1 MLIKLK
7 NKSEAATLA
16 IQNYAKE
23 KGCDTRVFKGDNFN
37 AISIYGINR
46 EQKINT
52 AELNSLVGVD
62 LDKIMSTGYLL
73 SSREFKQK
81 DTSFKVGDV
90 TFGSD
95 ELVMMAGPCAIES
108 YEQLDTIAKGLSAQ
122 GVKVLRGGAFKPR
135 TSAYSFQG
143 LGVEGLKIARE
154 VCDKYHMLF
163 ISELTDLRLLDTY
176 REYVDIIQT
185 GARNSQNFELLK
197 ALGSIDTPVLF
208 KRGLSDSI
216 DNFLCA
222 ADYIYSGGNK
232 RIILC
237 ERGVTGLNQNHYRH
251 NLDINSLLA
260 IRNLSHLPLCIDPSH
275 ACGRRDFITPLCM
288 AAITAGASSVL
299 VEVHDNPPLSLC
311 DAKQALS
318 LDDFKNLQNS
328 LSDFTAATKNI
339 LKQAYQRIR

>member
-7 NKSEAATLA
+7 NKSAASAAA

-23 KGCDTRVFKGDNFN
+23 KGCDARIFQGDTFD
-37 AISIYGINR
+37 AILIHGADR
-46 EQKINT
+46 EHKVNT
-52 AELNSLVGVD
+52 SEINSLAASD
-62 LDKIMSTGYLL
+62 IDQIMTTGYLL
-73 SSREFKQK
+73 SSRAFKK
-81 DTSFKVGDV
+81 EDTTFKVGDV

-108 YEQLDTIAKGLSAQ
+108 YEQLDTIAKELSDQ

-143 LGVEGLKIARE
+143 LGVEGLKMARE
-154 VCDKYHMLF
+154 VCDKYNMLF
-163 ISELTDLRLLDTY
+163 ISELTDLSLLDTY
-176 REYVDIIQT
+176 QKYVDIIQT

-208 KRGLSDSI
+208 KKGFSDSI

-237 ERGVTGLNQNHYRH
+237 ERGVMGLNQNHYRH

-260 IRNLSHLPLCIDPSH
+260 LRHLSHLPVCIDPSH
-275 ACGRRDFITPLCM
+275 ACGRRDFIEPMCL
-288 AAITAGASSVL
+288 AATTLGASAIL
-299 VEVHDNPPLSLC
+299 LEVHDNPPLSLC
-311 DAKQALS
+311 DAKQAFSFSDFKHLQKSLS
-318 LDDFKNLQNS
+318 L
-328 LSDFTAATKNI
+328 FTAATKGI
-339 LKQAYQRIR
+339 GKDLKVS